1 MNQKELPFDR
11 RQFKKYDFSE
21 IIDLDKFFF
30 NEEFINKNLLTTLK
44 ENSSI
49 DLFLNTTK
57 LRNLE
62 YKPAEN
68 RKLLRLFDAFNNIK
82 DNKFSVFA
90 LPVIAVWTKEI
101 EEPDFN
107 FNSYDNI
114 LKFLQSR
121 GVFDQSKVSIL
132 EKKVSY
138 NAIDD
143 FNLGDFFSLMNED
156 LFEISKKLPSLKIHN
171 KDFFS
176 EKVLLFNFF
185 FQVERSQSSQN
196 KNFSVNIWGQD
207 LQEILKKETNFE
219 HKNLLFIPRDISSPL
234 NSRISAA
241 YIFSEIKLN
250 LFFSNHFRNLRQN
263 FGEPKV
269 KVFNKKN
276 YFEFEII
283 QPFSEKSVSKLM
295 IELENIHDFTSIL
308 NTFKKLMYDFEFSDY
323 EFFNY

>member
-30 NEEFINKNLLTTLK
+30 NEEFINKNLLTNLK
-44 ENSSI
+44 KNSSI

-143 FNLGDFFSLMNED
+143 LNLGDFFSLMNED
-156 LFEISKKLPSLKIHN
+156 LFEISKKLPSLKIHK

-269 KVFNKKN
+269 KIFNKKN
-276 YFEFEII
+276 YLEFEII

-295 IELENIHDFTSIL
+295 IELENIHDFISIL

>member
-143 FNLGDFFSLMNED
+143 FNLGDFFSLMNEN
-156 LFEISKKLPSLKIHN
+156 LFEISKKLPSLKVHN

-263 FGEPKV
+263 FGEPQV
-269 KVFNKKN
+269 KIFNKKN
-276 YFEFEII
+276 YLEFEII

-295 IELENIHDFTSIL
+295 IELENIHDFKSIL

>member
-90 LPVIAVWTKEI
+90 LPVVAVWTKEI

>member
-21 IIDLDKFFF
+21 IIDLNKFFF
-30 NEEFINKNLLTTLK
+30 NEEFINKNSLTNLK

>member
-143 FNLGDFFSLMNED
+143 FNLGDFFSLMNEN

-241 YIFSEIKLN
+241 YTFSEIKLN

-269 KVFNKKN
+269 KIFNKKN
-276 YFEFEII
+276 YLEFEII

-295 IELENIHDFTSIL
+295 IELENIHDFKSIL

>member
-269 KVFNKKN
+269 KIFNKKN
-276 YFEFEII
+276 YLEFEII

>member
-30 NEEFINKNLLTTLK
+30 NEEFINKNLLTNLK
-44 ENSSI
+44 KNSSI

-143 FNLGDFFSLMNED
+143 FNLGDFFSLMNEN

-269 KVFNKKN
+269 KIFNKKN
-276 YFEFEII
+276 YLEFEII

-295 IELENIHDFTSIL
+295 IELENIHDFKSIL

>member
-269 KVFNKKN
+269 KIFNKKN
-276 YFEFEII
+276 YLEFEII

-295 IELENIHDFTSIL
+295 IELENIHDFKSIL

>member
-11 RQFKKYDFSE
+11 RQFKKYDFNE

-30 NEEFINKNLLTTLK
+30 NEEFINKNSLTNLK
-44 ENSSI
+44 ENSII

-107 FNSYDNI
+107 FNSYYNI

-241 YIFSEIKLN
+241 YNFSEIKLN

-276 YFEFEII
+276 YLEFEII

-295 IELENIHDFTSIL
+295 IELENIHDFISIL
-308 NTFKKLMYDFEFSDY
+308 NIFKKLMYDFEFSDY

>member
-143 FNLGDFFSLMNED
+143 FNLGDFFSLMNEN

-269 KVFNKKN
+269 KIFNKKN
-276 YFEFEII
+276 YLEFEII

-295 IELENIHDFTSIL
+295 IELENIHDFKSIL

>member
-1 MNQKELPFDR
+1 MNQKELPVDI
-11 RQFKKYDFSE
+11 RQFKDYDFSE
-21 IIDLDKFFF
+21 IIDLDKFFL
-30 NEEFINKNLLTTLK
+30 NDEFINKNMLTNLNENFNIDSLL
-44 ENSSI
+44 N
-49 DLFLNTTK
+49 NTK

-62 YKPAEN
+62 YKPSQN
-68 RKLLRLFDAFNNIK
+68 RKLLRFFDAFNDIK
-82 DNKFSVFA
+82 DNKFSVYA
-90 LPVIAVWTKEI
+90 LPVVSVWTKEI

-107 FNSYDNI
+107 FNNYDNI

-121 GVFDQSKVSIL
+121 GVFDQSRVSIL

-143 FNLGDFFSLMNED
+143 FNLGDFFSLMNKD
-156 LFEISKKLPSLKIHN
+156 LSEISKKLPSLKIHN

-176 EKVLLFNFF
+176 EKVSLFNFF

-207 LQEILKKETNFE
+207 LQEILKKETNFD

-241 YIFSEIKLN
+241 YISSEIKLN

-263 FGEPKV
+263 FGEPRV
-269 KVFNKKN
+269 KVFNKKK
-276 YFEFEII
+276 YIEFEII
-283 QPFSEKSVSKLM
+283 QPFSEKIVSKLM
-295 IELENIHDFTSIL
+295 IELENIHDFKSIL
-308 NTFKKLMYDFEFSDY
+308 NTFEKLMYDFQFSDY

>member
-143 FNLGDFFSLMNED
+143 FNLGDFFSLMNEN
-156 LFEISKKLPSLKIHN
+156 LFEISKKLPSLKVHN

-269 KVFNKKN
+269 KIFNKKN
-276 YFEFEII
+276 YLEFEII

-295 IELENIHDFTSIL
+295 IELENIHDFKSIL

>member
-1 MNQKELPFDR
+1 MNQKEFPFDR
-11 RQFKKYDFSE
+11 RQFKKYNFSE

-143 FNLGDFFSLMNED
+143 FNLGDFFSLMNEN

-276 YFEFEII
+276 YLEFEII

-295 IELENIHDFTSIL
+295 IELENIHDFISIL

>member
-156 LFEISKKLPSLKIHN
+156 LFEISIKLPSLKIHN

-241 YIFSEIKLN
+241 YIFREIKLN

-269 KVFNKKN
+269 KIFNKKN
-276 YFEFEII
+276 YLEFEII

-295 IELENIHDFTSIL
+295 IELENIHDFKSIL

>member
-143 FNLGDFFSLMNED
+143 FNLGDFFSLMNEN
-156 LFEISKKLPSLKIHN
+156 LFEISKKLPSLKVHN

-241 YIFSEIKLN
+241 YTFSEIKLN

-269 KVFNKKN
+269 KIFNKKN
-276 YFEFEII
+276 YLEFEII

-295 IELENIHDFTSIL
+295 IELENIHDFKSIL